1 MPLYKFGI
9 DAPIITLISYEVT
22 FARAK
27 EVPIFLMENGSA
39 DPEAFVTTIFIFKS
53 IIFYLTEQTLD

>member
-1 MPLYKFGI
+1 MPLYNFGI
-9 DAPIITLISYEVT
+9 DAPIITFISSEVT

-27 EVPIFLMENGSA
+27 EVANFLMENGSA
-39 DPEAFVTTIFIFKS
+39 DPEAFVTTVSIFES